1 MRKTTLAALLLVSL
15 VALVP
20 GRVQSQG
27 LGGLIKKKA
36 IEAVKG
42 NDPKKDDAQTVAKD
56 NGPITSQF
64 ETECGPVTADAVDR
78 FLKGMEAE
86 LAQRVDF
93 DRQRSAAKPDA
104 EVRACEQ
111 KEAMGP
117 EALRLMQRGMTEG
130 ASNAQLQKAME
141 QNQADLMAHVH
152 KTCGEPA
159 SKYAEFDAN
168 AARQAGAKAAG
179 MTDACY
185 NKFKEFALYFC
196 KALTA
201 EQQKTA
207 TDQGIRV
214 PGKGNGVW
222 VYTADEGKALAPRC
236 SQLVRQIEATGYT
249 QM

>member
-1 MRKTTLAALLLVSL
+1 MRKPTVAALLLV
-15 VALVP
+15 ALVVVP
-20 GRVQSQG
+20 DRVQSQG

-42 NDPKKDDAQTVAKD
+42 KEPKKDEGQTVAKD

-64 ETECGPVTADAVDR
+64 EKECGPLTADAVDR

-86 LAQRVDF
+86 LAQRVEF
-93 DRQRSAAKPDA
+93 DRKRSAAKPDE

-117 EALRLMQRGMTEG
+117 EALKLMQRGMTEG
-130 ASNAQLQKAME
+130 TPVAQLQKAME
-141 QNQADLMAHVH
+141 QNRTDLGAYIL
-152 KTCGEPA
+152 KKCGEPV
-159 SKYAEFDAN
+159 SKYGQFDSN
-168 AARQAGAKAAG
+168 AAAQAGAKAAG
-179 MTDACY
+179 MSDECY
-185 NKFKEFALYFC
+185 GQFKEVALFFC
-196 KALTA
+196 KGLTA

-222 VYTADEGKALAPRC
+222 VYTADEAKALAPRC
-236 SQLVRQIEATGYT
+236 GQLVRQIGATGYT
-249 QM
+249 LM